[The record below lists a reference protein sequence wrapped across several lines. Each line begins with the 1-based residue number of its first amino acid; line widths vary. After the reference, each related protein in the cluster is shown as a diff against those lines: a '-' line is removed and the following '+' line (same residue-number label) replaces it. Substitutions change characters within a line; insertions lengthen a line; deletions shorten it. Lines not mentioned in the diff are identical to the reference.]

1 MTTLRSQDA
10 SGAWP
15 DVEQT
20 TAAWVMH
27 TTPEDGATFVL
38 RDTPVLL
45 RVSHAVEPTSLT
57 ATALRVLDASGDV
70 PGALRWAS
78 SGHVLIWEPLR
89 LLVPGVEHVVIA
101 RGLRDRR
108 GRDVAEHWSRFVACG
123 LSSKDLRD
131 G

>member
-1 MTTLRSQDA
+1 VTALRGQDA
-10 SGAWP
+10 ASAWP
-15 DVEQT
+15 EVDQT
-20 TAAWVMH
+20 AAAWVMH
-27 TTPEDGATFVL
+27 TTPEDGASFVL

-45 RVSHAVEPTSLT
+45 RVSHAVEPTSIT
-57 ATALRVLDASGDV
+57 SSALRVLDPRGDV
-70 PGALRWAS
+70 PGALRSAND
-78 SGHVLIWEPLR
+78 GHVLIWEPLR

-123 LSSKDLRD
+123 LSSHDLRD